1 MAYQR
6 KNRDEHLS
14 NDGLP
19 KRILALD
26 GGGLRGILSLGF
38 LQKIENVLRKR
49 HGDNDDFRLCDYF
62 DLMAGTSTG
71 AIIAALLAMGWRVE
85 EIRDM
90 YMQLGERVFEAS
102 WLRQGLFRAKYD
114 QAKLEEELKK
124 TFGPDTVLGGPELK
138 TGLLVMTK
146 RLDTGSPWPISNNPR
161 ENILHRGPAARSA
174 MENIRFGGWFGH
186 RRPLRHSSTRK
197 RLKLSKN
204 PTIRR

>member
-38 LQKIENVLRKR
+38 LQKIENVLGKR
-49 HGDNDDFRLCDYF
+49 HGDGDDFRLCDYF

-71 AIIAALLAMGWRVE
+71 AIIATLLAMGWRVE
-85 EIRDM
+85 EIRNM

-102 WLRQGLFRAKYD
+102 LLRKGFFRASPF
-114 QAKLEEELKK
+114 E
-124 TFGPDTVLGGPELK
+124 
-138 TGLLVMTK
+138 TGN
-146 RLDTGSPWPISNNPR
+146 S
-161 ENILHRGPAARSA
+161 
-174 MENIRFGGWFGH
+174 
-186 RRPLRHSSTRK
+186 
-197 RLKLSKN
+197 
-204 PTIRR
+204 